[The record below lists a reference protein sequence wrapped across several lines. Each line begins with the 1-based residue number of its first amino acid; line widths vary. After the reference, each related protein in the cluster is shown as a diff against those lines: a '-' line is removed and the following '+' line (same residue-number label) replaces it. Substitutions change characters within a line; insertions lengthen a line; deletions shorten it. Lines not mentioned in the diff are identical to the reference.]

1 MEEQRNRARAA
12 QKKEIITLSDIGSD
26 HPTVFVGYDALATQ
40 AKVAQIAKIKDRT
53 AIILDKSPCYAE
65 MGGQVG
71 DAALVTLGGRQWH
84 VTDTQKSGQ
93 TWLHFLDG
101 EDAPEAGATIEIAVD
116 QARRDAIQR
125 LSRLRRHR
133 AAGPILLIFALFT
146 IGTTFQVASAVN
158 NESTS
163 IADRAVTIEE
173 GKQIFLKGCSS
184 CHGLNAEGGQI
195 APSLIGVGAASVDF
209 QVATG
214 RMPMADMSVQAMR
227 KDPVYNAEQVHAL
240 ATYVASLAPGP
251 QVPGEELLN
260 YERDGSVAEGG
271 ELFRTNCA
279 MCHNFAA
286 QGGALTQGKYAPTL
300 MGVEPRHIYEAM
312 VTGPQSMPVFSD
324 KTITPEEKL
333 SIIKWIKAAE
343 AEPQLGGAAL
353 GRVGPVTEG
362 LLVWTLGIGLLIG
375 VAVWL
380 AMKAR

>member
-1 MEEQRNRARAA
+1 M
-12 QKKEIITLSDIGSD
+12 KK
-26 HPTVFVGYDALATQ
+26 
-40 AKVAQIAKIKDRT
+40 
-53 AIILDKSPCYAE
+53 
-65 MGGQVG
+65 
-71 DAALVTLGGRQWH
+71 
-84 VTDTQKSGQ
+84 
-93 TWLHFLDG
+93 
-101 EDAPEAGATIEIAVD
+101 
-116 QARRDAIQR
+116 

-133 AAGPILLIFALFT
+133 AAAPVLLIFALFA

-158 NESTS
+158 TPQVSA
-163 IADRAVTIEE
+163 ADRATTIEE

-184 CHGLNAEGGQI
+184 CHGLNAEGGKI

-209 QVATG
+209 QVSTG
-214 RMPMADMSVQAMR
+214 RMPMADMSTQAVR
-227 KDPVYNAEQVHAL
+227 KAPVYNAEEVNAL
-240 ATYVASLAPGP
+240 AAYVASLAPGP
-251 QVPGEELLN
+251 EIPSDEVLN

-300 MGVEPRHIYEAM
+300 MGVEPKHIYEAM

-333 SIIKWIKAAE
+333 SIIKWIKSAE
-343 AEPQLGGAAL
+343 KEPQLGGAAL

-362 LLVWTLGIGLLIG
+362 LLAWTLGIGVLIG